1 MPALISNRHAHHS
14 YEILDTF
21 EAGIVLSGSEVKSL
35 RGGNGSL
42 QEAFVA
48 QEDGGLSV
56 VRMYLPPYQPK
67 NAGPGYDPYHAR
79 RLLLRRDQM
88 QSLIRKKAT
97 EGLTVIPLS
106 LYEKHGLIKV
116 ELGLARGKKLHDKR
130 ETLKKRDAEREMRRT
145 LKR

>member
-1 MPALISNRHAHHS
+1 MASLLSNRHAHHS
-14 YEILDTF
+14 YEILDTL

-35 RGGNGSL
+35 RSGHGSL
-42 QEAFVA
+42 NEAFVA
-48 QEDGGLSV
+48 AEDGGLSI
-56 VRMYLPPYQPK
+56 VRMYLPPYQAK
-67 NAGPGYDPYHAR
+67 NAGPAYDPYHGR
-79 RLLLRRDQM
+79 RLLLHKDQM
-88 QSLIRKKAT
+88 TSFIQKKAT
-97 EGLTVIPLS
+97 DGLTIIPLS